1 MSGVNK
7 VIILGN
13 VGRDPEVRVTQD
25 GGSVTNISVA
35 CTEKY
40 KDKQGEPKEIT
51 EWINVVFFGKL
62 AEIAGKYINKGSQ
75 VYVEGKLKTDKY
87 TDKTT
92 GVEKYST
99 KVIASNMQL
108 LCGKASADGAGGS
121 PKNAGAG
128 AGGFTDDEIPF

>member
-40 KDKQGEPKEIT
+40 KDKQGEQKEIT

-87 TDKTT
+87 TDKAT

-108 LCGKASADGAGGS
+108 LGGKASADGAGGS